1 MSGGGLDHT
10 GLEDRVICRPLLR
23 VESFMSNR
31 IRDAVGWEDVGP
43 GGNTEA
49 GTTSHPLETWSHLSF
64 PIWVISCH
72 H

>member
-1 MSGGGLDHT
+1 MSGSGLDHT
-10 GLEDRVICRPLLR
+10 GLEDGVICRPLLR
-23 VESFMSNR
+23 RESFRSNR

-43 GGNTEA
+43 GGNAEV
-49 GTTSHPLETWSHLSF
+49 GTSSHLLETWGRLSF